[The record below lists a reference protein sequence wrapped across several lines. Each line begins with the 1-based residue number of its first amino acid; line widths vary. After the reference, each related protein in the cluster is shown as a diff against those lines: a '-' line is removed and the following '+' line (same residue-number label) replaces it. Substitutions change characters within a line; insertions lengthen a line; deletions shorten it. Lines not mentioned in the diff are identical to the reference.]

1 MPLSVRPEPIRT
13 ASEAAPRLVW
23 PNSCPEPS
31 NTRSGSPL
39 ATLTIGETSHPP
51 ITRLSHPV
59 WACRDRKSTRLNSS
73 HAYISYAVFCLKKKG
88 RRRPAVRVMVCGR
101 ESVED
106 PVELPVDDHDVG
118 ILVEPQE
125 GRQNRDPVLDRLVE
139 EDLGLRR

>member
-73 HAYISYAVFCLKKKG
+73 HAYISYAVFCLKKKITSPVLICAFTFLIVIVSVFLAYNTNKVLPFVPNYYLSDQLPHG
-88 RRRPAVRVMVCGR
+88 SKHVSSKEVRVVWFR
-101 ESVED
+101 
-106 PVELPVDDHDVG
+106 
-118 ILVEPQE
+118 
-125 GRQNRDPVLDRLVE
+125 
-139 EDLGLRR
+139 

>member
-73 HAYISYAVFCLKKKG
+73 HGYISYAVFCLKKNI
-88 RRRPAVRVMVCGR
+88 RLTADYAAIHANPRPVAIIEHPHRA
-101 ESVED
+101 
-106 PVELPVDDHDVG
+106 
-118 ILVEPQE
+118 
-125 GRQNRDPVLDRLVE
+125 
-139 EDLGLRR
+139 